1 MSSKPGD
8 ARTNLFDPRIAV
20 ALPLLCLLGAADAMA
35 AENASTPTSVDT
47 DQIEEVLVSARRR
60 GDERLQDVPVAVS
73 VLSDEA
79 LRKSGIADLS
89 EVASRTPSFTFGQQI
104 GNQQEV
110 VIRGIGTLRLTG
122 SAAEPSVGLFIDEV
136 YVGRRGTATPPL
148 FDLERVEVVRGP
160 QGTLYGKNV
169 VGGAVNL
176 ITARPSDETSARVA
190 VSYGQFDALGGRD
203 LWEGSAYVTGA
214 LRDSVAA
221 RAAVYY
227 RKHDGYSQNTLL
239 DERLDDQDSYAV
251 RGSLLFQPIDS
262 LDIHVVADFSHNES
276 NGQSR
281 RAVDD
286 PTVPGLGVVVSSGLL
301 SDNVRESDAPWTQWE
316 DQDTAGLTARFDYRI
331 ASGHELTYLS
341 AIRYGDFSGRYSLV
355 GTGSPPSLTDAANGQ
370 REKYVGITQ
379 DVRLSSAAEGSSLR
393 WVAGLY
399 FLREDTDVIDN
410 SIATSFLSVLGPGS
424 VGDILDGEFIYD
436 QENITKSSAL
446 YGELSWAMTDAL
458 SLTVGGRYTYD
469 DKDYRNRSEC
479 VDFGAQPDFIFCVA
493 PLGAEFWN
501 IRTSKSWS
509 ELTPKAS
516 LDWRASDDAL
526 LYVSAARGFKGGGW
540 QGKPGTA
547 AAALLPYDPEI
558 AWTFEVGAKARWA
571 DGRLLANVAVFHT
584 SFDDLQ
590 VEQLDDAG
598 LSLIIDNAAS
608 ARINGVEL
616 EVQWRPLSALQFWL
630 SGSYLDSE
638 YRDFIDSAGNDLSGN
653 RLARTPELSFAGGA
667 DLAIPISSELSID
680 TRVEYQWQDQMPWL
694 VENTVFEDSYGL
706 LDARVALQAREAQW
720 EVALFGKNLTDE
732 LYRLDA
738 IPFLGDVFSRFG
750 APRSYGV
757 QFTKSF

>member
-1 MSSKPGD
+1 MGC
-8 ARTNLFDPRIAV
+8 RTVMDPRAA
-20 ALPLLCLLGAADAMA
+20 ALPLLLILTSPASAA
-35 AENASTPTSVDT
+35 AENAPIRAEANNDSG
-47 DQIEEVLVSARRR
+47 QIEEVLVSARRR
-60 GDERLQDVPVAVS
+60 GEERLQDIPVAVS

-79 LRKSGIADLS
+79 LRKAGITDLS
-89 EVASRTPSFTFGQQI
+89 EVATRTPSFTFGQQI

-176 ITARPSDETSARVA
+176 LTAPPGNETSARVA
-190 VSYGQFDALGGRD
+190 VSYGQVDTFGGRD
-203 LWEGSAYVTGA
+203 LWEGSGYVTGELTDTLA
-214 LRDSVAA
+214 GRL
-221 RAAVYY
+221 AVYY

-239 DERLDDQDSYAV
+239 NEALDDQDNYAV
-251 RGSLLFQPIDS
+251 RGSVLFQPTTA
-262 LDIHVVADFSHNES
+262 LDVHVVADFSHNES

-286 PTVPGLGVVVSSGLL
+286 LSVPGLGAVVASGLL

-316 DQDTAGLTARFDYRI
+316 DHDTAGLTERIDYRLGG
-331 ASGHELTYLS
+331 GHTLTYLS
-341 AIRYGDFSGRYSLV
+341 AVRYGDFNGRYSLV
-355 GTGSPPSLTDAANGQ
+355 GTRSPPSLTDAANGQ
-370 REKYVGITQ
+370 REKYTGITQ
-379 DVRLSSAAEGSSLR
+379 DLRLSSPADSGGALR

-399 FLREDTDVIDN
+399 FLREDTDIIDN
-410 SIATSFLSVLGPGS
+410 SIATTFLSVLGPGS

-436 QENITKSSAL
+436 QENITKSSAI
-446 YGELSWAMTDAL
+446 YGELTWAMTDAV

-469 DKDYRNRSEC
+469 DKNYRNRSEC
-479 VDFGAQPDFIFCVA
+479 LDYGAQPDFIFCVA

-509 ELTPKAS
+509 EITPKAS
-516 LDWRASDDAL
+516 LDWRASDNAL

-540 QGKPGTA
+540 QGKPGTE
-547 AAALLPYDPEI
+547 AAALFPYDPEI
-558 AWTFEVGAKARWA
+558 AWTYEIGAKADWA
-571 DGRLLANVAVFHT
+571 DGRVRANLAIFHT
-584 SFDDLQ
+584 DFDDLQ

-608 ARINGVEL
+608 ARIDGVEL
-616 EVQWRPLSALQFWL
+616 ELQLRPVPELQLWL

-638 YRDFIDSAGNDLSGN
+638 YKDFIDSAGNDLSGN
-653 RLARTPELSFAGGA
+653 RLARTPELRFTGGA
-667 DLAIPISSELSID
+667 DYNVRINNTLSLD
-680 TRVEYQWQDQMPWL
+680 TRVEYQWQDEMPWL

-706 LDARVALQAREAQW
+706 LDARVALQALQARW

-732 LYRLDA
+732 LYRVDA

-750 APRSYGV
+750 APRSYGI
-757 QFTKSF
+757 QFTKTF

>member
-1 MSSKPGD
+1 MLVISTAG
-8 ARTNLFDPRIAV
+8 
-20 ALPLLCLLGAADAMA
+20 A
-35 AENASTPTSVDT
+35 AENPSAQVAADSN
-47 DQIEEVLVSARRR
+47 QIEEVLVSARRR

-73 VLSDEA
+73 VLSDEV
-79 LRKSGIADLS
+79 LRKAGITDLS

-104 GNQQEV
+104 GNQQEI

-176 ITARPSDETSARVA
+176 LTARPSDQTSARVA
-190 VSYGQFDALGGRD
+190 VSYGQFDVLGGRD
-203 LWEGSAYVTGA
+203 IWEGTAYVTGA
-214 LRDSVAA
+214 LSNSVAG
-221 RAAVYY
+221 RAAVFY
-227 RKHDGYSQNTLL
+227 RKNDGYSQNTLL

-251 RGSLLFQPIDS
+251 RGSLLFQPTDA
-262 LDIHVVADFSHNES
+262 LDIHVIADFSHNES
-276 NGQSR
+276 HGQSR

-286 PTVPGLGVVVSSGLL
+286 PSVPGLGAVVASGLL

-316 DQDTAGLTARFDYRI
+316 DQDTAGLTARFDYRL
-331 ASGHELTYLS
+331 GGDRTLTYLS
-341 AIRYGDFSGRYSLV
+341 AIRYGDFNGRYSLV
-355 GTGSPPSLTDAANGQ
+355 GTRSPPSLTDAANGQ

-379 DVRLSSAAEGSSLR
+379 DLRLSSSGEGALR

-399 FLREDTDVIDN
+399 FLREDTDIIDN
-410 SIATSFLSVLGPGS
+410 SIATTFLSVLGPGS

-436 QENITKSSAL
+436 QENITKSSAV
-446 YGELSWAMTDAL
+446 YGELSWAMSEAL

-469 DKDYRNRSEC
+469 DKEYRNRSEC
-479 VDFGAQPDFIFCVA
+479 LDFGAQPDFIFCVA
-493 PLGAEFWN
+493 PLGAEFWD
-501 IRTSKSWS
+501 IHTSKSWS
-509 ELTPKAS
+509 EFTPKAS

-540 QGKPGTA
+540 QGKPATE
-547 AAALLPYDPEI
+547 AAALFPYDPEI
-558 AWTFEVGAKARWA
+558 AWTYEVGAKTRWA
-571 DGRLLANVAVFHT
+571 DGRVLANLAVFHT

-590 VEQLDDAG
+590 VEQLDDSG

-608 ARINGVEL
+608 ARIDGIEL
-616 EVQWRPLSALQFWL
+616 ELQLRPIPSLQLWL

-653 RLARTPELSFAGGA
+653 RLARTPEFRFTGGA
-667 DLAIPISSELSID
+667 DYTMPINSDLSVD
-680 TRVEYQWQDQMPWL
+680 ARVEYQWQDGMPWL

-720 EVALFGKNLTDE
+720 EVALFGKNLTNE

>member
-1 MSSKPGD
+1 MGC
-8 ARTNLFDPRIAV
+8 RTVVFHPRTA
-20 ALPLLCLLGAADAMA
+20 ALPLFLTLTAPAWAA
-35 AENASTPTSVDT
+35 AENPSTQAAASYDSG
-47 DQIEEVLVSARRR
+47 QIEEVLVSARRR
-60 GDERLQDVPVAVS
+60 GEERLQDVPVAVS
-73 VLSDEA
+73 VLSDED
-79 LRKSGIADLS
+79 LRKAGIRDLS

-176 ITARPSDETSARVA
+176 ISARPGSETAARIA
-190 VSYGQFDALGGRD
+190 VSYGQFDTFGGRD
-203 LWEGSAYVTGA
+203 LWEGTGYITGELSDA
-214 LRDSVAA
+214 LAGRL
-221 RAAVYY
+221 AVYY

-239 DERLDDQDSYAV
+239 DEALDDQDNYAV
-251 RGSLLFQPIDS
+251 RGSLLFQPAAA
-262 LDIHVVADFSHNES
+262 LDIHVTADFSHNDS

-286 PTVPGLGVVVSSGLL
+286 SSVAGLGAVVGSGLL

-316 DQDTAGLTARFDYRI
+316 DHDTAGLTARVDYRLG
-331 ASGHELTYLS
+331 SGHTLTYLS
-341 AIRYGDFSGRYSLV
+341 AVRYGNFNGRYSLV
-355 GTGSPPSLTDAANGQ
+355 GTRSPPSLTDAANGQ
-370 REKYVGITQ
+370 REKYTGITQ
-379 DVRLSSAAEGSSLR
+379 DLRLSSPAGGGALR

-399 FLREDTDVIDN
+399 FLREDTDIIDN
-410 SIATSFLSVLGPGS
+410 SIATTFLAALGPGS

-436 QENITKSSAL
+436 QENITKSSAI
-446 YGELSWAMTDAL
+446 YGELSWALADAL
-458 SLTVGGRYTYD
+458 SLTLGGRYTYD
-469 DKDYRNRSEC
+469 DKNYRNRSEC
-479 VDFGAQPDFIFCVA
+479 LDYGAQPDFILCVA
-493 PLGAEFWN
+493 PLGAEVWN

-516 LDWRASDDAL
+516 LDWRASDSAL

-558 AWTFEVGAKARWA
+558 AWTYEIGAKTDWA
-571 DGRLLANVAVFHT
+571 DGRIRANLAIFHT
-584 SFDDLQ
+584 DFDDLQ

-608 ARINGVEL
+608 ARIDGVEL
-616 EVQWRPLSALQFWL
+616 EVQLRPVPELQLWL

-638 YRDFIDSAGNDLSGN
+638 YEDFMDSAGNDLSGN
-653 RLARTPELSFAGGA
+653 RLARTPELRFTGGA
-667 DLAIPISSELSID
+667 DYVVRINDTLSLD
-680 TRVEYQWQDQMPWL
+680 TRVEYQWQDEMPWL
-694 VENTVFEDSYGL
+694 VENTVFEDSFGL
-706 LDARVALQAREAQW
+706 LDARVALQALETRW
-720 EVALFGKNLTDE
+720 EVALFGRNLTDE
-732 LYRLDA
+732 LYRVDA

-750 APRSYGV
+750 TPRSYGV
-757 QFTKSF
+757 QFTKTF

>member
-1 MSSKPGD
+1 MACR
-8 ARTNLFDPRIAV
+8 ARLFYPRVA
-20 ALPLLCLLGAADAMA
+20 ALPLTLLLAPSSWAATQSAPAPAGANAD
-35 AENASTPTSVDT
+35 PG
-47 DQIEEVLVSARRR
+47 QIEEVLVSARRR
-60 GDERLQDVPVAVS
+60 GEERLQDVPIAVS
-73 VLSDEA
+73 VLSEEA
-79 LRKSGIADLS
+79 LRKAGITELS

-104 GNQQEV
+104 GNQQEI

-176 ITARPSDETSARVA
+176 QTAKPSDETSARVA
-190 VSYGQFDALGGRD
+190 VSYGQFDAFGGRD
-203 LWEGSAYVTGA
+203 LWEGSGYLTGS
-214 LRDSVAA
+214 LSDTVAG
-221 RAAVYY
+221 RLAVYY

-239 DERLDDQDSYAV
+239 DEALDDQDNYAF
-251 RGSLLFQPIDS
+251 RGSLLFQPS
-262 LDIHVVADFSHNES
+262 EALDIQVIADFSHNES

-286 PTVPGLGVVVSSGLL
+286 PSLPGVGAVVGSGLL
-301 SDNVRESDAPWTQWE
+301 SGNVRESDAPWTQWE
-316 DQDTAGLTARFDYRI
+316 DHDVAGLTARVDYRLD
-331 ASGHELTYLS
+331 SGHTLTYLS
-341 AIRYGDFSGRYSLV
+341 AVRYGDFSGRYSLV
-355 GTGSPPSLTDAANGQ
+355 GTQSPPSLTDAANGQ
-370 REKYVGITQ
+370 REKYTGITQ
-379 DVRLSSAAEGSSLR
+379 DLRLSSSGDGSALR

-399 FLREDTDVIDN
+399 YLREDTDIIDN
-410 SIATSFLSVLGPGS
+410 SIATTFLSVLGPGS

-436 QENITKSSAL
+436 QENITKSAAI
-446 YGELSWAMTDAL
+446 YGELTWAMTEAL

-479 VDFGAQPDFIFCVA
+479 LDFGAQPDFVFCVA
-493 PLGAEFWN
+493 PLGAEVWN

-509 ELTPKAS
+509 EFTPRAS
-516 LDWRASDDAL
+516 LDWRAADNAL

-558 AWTFEVGAKARWA
+558 AWTYEVGAKTDWA
-571 DGRLLANVAVFHT
+571 DGRIRANLAVFHT

-590 VEQLDDAG
+590 VEQLDDTG
-598 LSLIIDNAAS
+598 LTLIIDNAAS

-616 EVQWRPLSALQFWL
+616 ELSLRPFSQLQLWL

-638 YRDFIDSAGNDLSGN
+638 YRDFIDSAGLDLSGN
-653 RLARTPELSFAGGA
+653 RLARTPEFRFTGGA
-667 DLAIPISSELSID
+667 DYTVPLNDALSLGA
-680 TRVEYQWQDQMPWL
+680 RVEYQWQDEMPWL
-694 VENTVFEDSYGL
+694 VENTVFEDSFGL
-706 LDARVALQAREAQW
+706 LDARLALQSHEAQW

-732 LYRLDA
+732 LYRVDA

-757 QFTKSF
+757 QFTKTF

>member
-1 MSSKPGD
+1 MGCMTVLLRPMV
-8 ARTNLFDPRIAV
+8 AV
-20 ALPLLCLLGAADAMA
+20 LPVTLTLTAMPSLRVAASDDSA
-35 AENASTPTSVDT
+35 
-47 DQIEEVLVSARRR
+47 QIEEVLVSARRR
-60 GDERLQDVPVAVS
+60 GDERLQDVPIAVS

-79 LRKSGIADLS
+79 LRKAGIADLS
-89 EVASRTPSFTFGQQI
+89 AVASRTPSFSFGQQI
-104 GNQQEV
+104 GNQQEI

-122 SAAEPSVGLFIDEV
+122 SAAEPSVGLFVDEV

-176 ITARPSDETSARVA
+176 LTAQPSQEFSARVSA
-190 VSYGQFDALGGRD
+190 SYGQLDALNGRD
-203 LWEGSAYVTGA
+203 VWEGSGYFTGA
-214 LRDSVAA
+214 LSDSLAG
-221 RAAVYY
+221 RLAVYY
-227 RKHDGYSQNTLL
+227 RKHDGYSQNTFRN
-239 DERLDDQDSYAV
+239 EKLDDQDTYAL
-251 RGSLLFQPIDS
+251 RGSLLFQPTDA
-262 LDIHVVADFSHNES
+262 LDIRVSADFSHNES

-286 PTVPGLGVVVSSGLL
+286 LSLPGFGAVVGSGLL
-301 SDNVRESDAPWTQWE
+301 SPNVRESDAPWDQWE
-316 DQDTAGLTARFDYRI
+316 DQDTAGLTARIDYKL
-331 ASGHELTYLS
+331 AGGNTLTYLS
-341 AIRYGDFSGRYSLV
+341 AVRYGDFSGRYSLV
-355 GTGSPPSLTDAANGQ
+355 GTRSPPSLTDAANGQ
-370 REKYVGITQ
+370 HEKYTGITQ
-379 DVRLSSAAEGSSLR
+379 DLRLSSSTESNGPLR

-399 FLREDTDVIDN
+399 FLRENTEVIDN
-410 SIATSFLSVLGPGS
+410 SIATTFLSVLGPGS

-446 YGELSWAMTDAL
+446 YGELTWAVAERW
-458 SLTVGGRYTYD
+458 SLTAGGRYTYD
-469 DKDYRNRSEC
+469 DKEYRNRSEC
-479 VDFGAQPDFIFCVA
+479 LDFGAQPDFIFCVA

-501 IRTSKSWS
+501 IRTSKDWS
-509 ELTPKAS
+509 EFTPRVS
-516 LDWRASDDAL
+516 LDWRANDNAL
-526 LYVSAARGFKGGGW
+526 LYASAARGFKGGGW
-540 QGKPGTA
+540 QGKPATE
-547 AAALLPYDPEI
+547 AAALFPYDPEI
-558 AWTFEVGAKARWA
+558 AWTYEVGAKTDWA
-571 DGRLLANVAVFHT
+571 EGRVRANLAIFHT

-608 ARINGVEL
+608 ARIDGVEL
-616 EVQWRPLSALQFWL
+616 ELQVRPIAALQLWL

-653 RLARTPELSFAGGA
+653 RLARTPEFSFSGGVA
-667 DLAIPISSELSID
+667 YNTPLTAALTLDLRA
-680 TRVEYQWQDQMPWL
+680 EYQWQDDMPWL

-706 LDARVALQAREAQW
+706 LDARVALESHDGGW
-720 EVALFGKNLTDE
+720 EVALFGRNLTDE
-732 LYRLDA
+732 LYRVDA

>member
-1 MSSKPGD
+1 MGSRHRD
-8 ARTNLFDPRIAV
+8 ERIALLHPCVAV
-20 ALPLLCLLGAADAMA
+20 ALPTLCMLGIPAAGA
-35 AENASTPTSVDT
+35 AENTSAPIVADSN
-47 DQIEEVLVSARRR
+47 QIEEVLVSARRR
-60 GDERLQDVPVAVS
+60 GEERLQDVPVAVS
-73 VLSDEA
+73 VLSDEV
-79 LRKSGIADLS
+79 LRKAGITDLS

-104 GNQQEV
+104 GNQQEM

-176 ITARPSDETSARVA
+176 LTAPPSDQTSARVA
-190 VSYGQFDALGGRD
+190 VSYGQFDVLGGRD
-203 LWEGSAYVTGA
+203 SWEGSAYVTGA
-214 LRDSVAA
+214 LSNALA
-221 RAAVYY
+221 GRAAVYY
-227 RKHDGYSQNTLL
+227 RKHDGYSQNILL

-251 RGSLLFQPIDS
+251 RGSLLFQPSDA

-286 PTVPGLGVVVSSGLL
+286 PSVPGLGAVVASGLL

-316 DQDTAGLTARFDYRI
+316 DQDTAGLTARFDYRLDTDRT
-331 ASGHELTYLS
+331 LTYL
-341 AIRYGDFSGRYSLV
+341 AAVRYGDFNGRYSLV

-379 DVRLSSAAEGSSLR
+379 DLRLSSSGQGALR

-399 FLREDTDVIDN
+399 FLREDTDIIDN
-410 SIATSFLSVLGPGS
+410 SIATTFLSVLGPGS

-436 QENITKSSAL
+436 QENITKSSAV
-446 YGELSWAMTDAL
+446 YGELSWAMSQTL

-479 VDFGAQPDFIFCVA
+479 LDFGAQPDFIFCVA
-493 PLGAEFWN
+493 PLGAEFWD
-501 IRTSKSWS
+501 IHTSKRWS
-509 ELTPKAS
+509 EFTPKAS

-540 QGKPGTA
+540 QGKPATE
-547 AAALLPYDPEI
+547 AAALFPYDPEI
-558 AWTFEVGAKARWA
+558 AWTYEAGAKTRWA
-571 DGRLLANVAVFHT
+571 DGRVLANVAVFHT

-590 VEQLDDAG
+590 VEQLDDSG

-608 ARINGVEL
+608 ARIDGIEL
-616 EVQWRPLSALQFWL
+616 ELQLRPVPALQLWL

-653 RLARTPELSFAGGA
+653 RLARTPEFRFTGGA
-667 DLAIPISSELSID
+667 DYTMPIASDLSLD
-680 TRVEYQWQDQMPWL
+680 ARVGYQWQDEMPWL

-706 LDARVALQAREAQW
+706 LDARVALQARDAQW
-720 EVALFGKNLTDE
+720 EVALFGKNLTNE

>member
-1 MSSKPGD
+1 MD
-8 ARTNLFDPRIAV
+8 CRTVSFHPRAA
-20 ALPLLCLLGAADAMA
+20 ALPFLFILISPALAAAGNTSTQTAASNDAG
-35 AENASTPTSVDT
+35 
-47 DQIEEVLVSARRR
+47 QIEEVLVSARRR
-60 GDERLQDVPVAVS
+60 GEERLQDVPIAVS

-79 LRKSGIADLS
+79 LRKAGITELS
-89 EVASRTPSFTFGQQI
+89 EVARRTPSFTFAQQI

-176 ITARPSDETSARVA
+176 ITARPSDAASARAA
-190 VSYGQFDALGGRD
+190 VSYGQFDAMGGRD
-203 LWEGSAYVTGA
+203 LWEASGYVTGELTEA
-214 LRDSVAA
+214 LAGRL
-221 RAAVYY
+221 AVYY
-227 RKHDGYSQNTLL
+227 RKHDGYSQNILL
-239 DERLDDQDSYAV
+239 DQRLDDQDNYAL
-251 RGSLLFQPIDS
+251 RGSLLFQPGEA
-262 LDIHVVADFSHNES
+262 LDIHVIADFSHNQS

-286 PTVPGLGVVVSSGLL
+286 PSIPGLGAVVASGLL
-301 SDNVRESDAPWTQWE
+301 SGNVRESDAPWTQWE
-316 DQDTAGLTARFDYRI
+316 DQDTAGLTARVDYRM
-331 ASGHELTYLS
+331 AGGYALTYLS
-341 AIRYGDFSGRYSLV
+341 AVRYGDFSGRYSLV
-355 GTGSPPSLTDAANGQ
+355 GTRSPPSLTDAANGQ
-370 REKYVGITQ
+370 REQYTGITQ
-379 DVRLSSAAEGSSLR
+379 DLRLTSPADSGSALR

-399 FLREDTDVIDN
+399 FLREDTDIIDN
-410 SIATSFLSVLGPGS
+410 SMATTFLSVLGPDS

-436 QENITKSSAL
+436 QQNITKSSAV
-446 YGELSWAMTDAL
+446 YGELTWALADAL

-469 DKDYRNRSEC
+469 DKGYRNRSEC
-479 VDFGAQPDFIFCVA
+479 LDFGAQPDFIFCVA

-501 IRTSKSWS
+501 IRTSRSWS
-509 ELTPKAS
+509 EFTPKAS

-540 QGKPGTA
+540 QGKAATE
-547 AAALLPYDPEI
+547 AAALFPYDPEI
-558 AWTFEVGAKARWA
+558 AWTYEVGAKADWA
-571 DGRLLANVAVFHT
+571 GGRVRANIAVFHT

-608 ARINGVEL
+608 ARIDGVEL
-616 EVQWRPLSALQFWL
+616 ELQLRPLPALQLWL

-653 RLARTPELSFAGGA
+653 RLARTPELRFSGGA
-667 DLAIPISSELSID
+667 DYTVPINGALSLD
-680 TRVEYQWQDQMPWL
+680 ARMEYQWQDRMPWL
-694 VENTVFEDSYGL
+694 VENTVYEDSYGL
-706 LDARVALQAREAQW
+706 LDARVALQSPAARW

-757 QFTKSF
+757 QFAKSF

>member
-1 MSSKPGD
+1 MSSRNRD
-8 ARTNLFDPRIAV
+8 RRTGLLDPRAA
-20 ALPLLCLLGAADAMA
+20 ALPMLCLLGASGMA
-35 AENASTPTSVDT
+35 SGENASTPAAVDT
-47 DQIEEVLVSARRR
+47 DPIEEVLVSARRR
-60 GDERLQDVPVAVS
+60 GEERLQDVPVAVS

-79 LRKSGIADLS
+79 LRKAGIADLS
-89 EVASRTPSFTFGQQI
+89 EVAARTPSFTFGQQI

-176 ITARPSDETSARVA
+176 ITARPSDRTSARVA
-190 VSYGQFDALGGRD
+190 VSYGQFDVFGGRD
-203 LWEGSAYVTGA
+203 IWEGSAHVTGA
-214 LRDSVAA
+214 LSNSVAG

-227 RKHDGYSQNTLL
+227 RKHDGYSQNILL

-251 RGSLLFQPIDS
+251 RGSLLFQPTDA

-286 PTVPGLGVVVSSGLL
+286 PTVPGLGAVVASGLL
-301 SDNVRESDAPWTQWE
+301 SDDVRESAAPWTQWE
-316 DQDTAGLTARFDYRI
+316 DQDTAGLTARFDYRLGG
-331 ASGHELTYLS
+331 GHALTYLS
-341 AIRYGDFSGRYSLV
+341 SIRYGDFNGRYSLV

-379 DVRLSSAAEGSSLR
+379 DLRLSSPADGASLR

-399 FLREDTDVIDN
+399 FLREDTDIIDN

-424 VGDILDGEFIYD
+424 VGDLLDGEFIYD
-436 QENITKSSAL
+436 QENITRSSAV
-446 YGELSWAMTDAL
+446 YGELSWAVADAV
-458 SLTVGGRYTYD
+458 SLTLGGRYTYD
-469 DKDYRNRSEC
+469 DKNYRNRSEC
-479 VDFGAQPDFIFCVA
+479 LDFGAQPDFIFCVA
-493 PLGAEFWN
+493 PLGAQFWS

-509 ELTPKAS
+509 EFTPKAS
-516 LDWRASDDAL
+516 LDWRAGDDAL
-526 LYVSAARGFKGGGW
+526 FYVSAARGFKGGGW
-540 QGKPGTA
+540 QGKPGTE

-558 AWTFEVGAKARWA
+558 AWTYEAGAKTSWA
-571 DGRLLANVAVFHT
+571 DGRVLANVAVFHT

-616 EVQWRPLSALQFWL
+616 ELQLRPVSALQVWL

-653 RLARTPELSFAGGA
+653 RLARTPELRFTGGA
-667 DLAIPISSELSID
+667 EYTMPISSELALD
-680 TRVEYQWQDQMPWL
+680 ARVEYQWQDEMPWL
-694 VENTVFEDSYGL
+694 VENTVFENSYGL

>member
-1 MSSKPGD
+1 MNRTTGD
-8 ARTNLFDPRIAV
+8 GWTGLLDPSAA
-20 ALPLLCLLGAADAMA
+20 ALPILWILGTSNLAA
-35 AENASTPTSVDT
+35 AENTSTPSAVDSSK
-47 DQIEEVLVSARRR
+47 IEEVLVSARRR
-60 GDERLQDVPVAVS
+60 GAERLQDVPVAVS

-79 LRKSGIADLS
+79 LRKANITDLS

-104 GNQQEV
+104 GNQQEI

-176 ITARPSDETSARVA
+176 ITAPPGDEASGRVA

-203 LWEGSAYVTGA
+203 IWEASAHVTGA
-214 LRDSVAA
+214 LSDSVAG

-239 DERLDDQDSYAV
+239 DEGLDDQDSYAV
-251 RGSLLFQPIDS
+251 RGSLLFQPNDL
-262 LDIHVVADFSHNES
+262 LDIRVVADFSHNES
-276 NGQSR
+276 HGQSR

-286 PTVPGLGVVVSSGLL
+286 PSIPGLGAVVASGLL
-301 SDNVRESDAPWTQWE
+301 GDDVRESDSPWAQWE
-316 DQDTAGLTARFDYRI
+316 DQDTAGLAARFDYRLGG
-331 ASGHELTYLS
+331 GHVLSYLS
-341 AIRYGDFSGRYSLV
+341 AVRYGDFNGRYSLV
-355 GTGSPPSLTDAANGQ
+355 GTRSPPSLTDAANGQ

-379 DVRLSSAAEGSSLR
+379 DLRLSSPGDAGPLR

-399 FLREDTDVIDN
+399 FLREDTDIIDN
-410 SIATSFLSVLGPGS
+410 SIATSFLAVLGPGS

-436 QENITKSSAL
+436 QQNVTRSSAV
-446 YGELSWAMTDAL
+446 YGELSWALADAL

-469 DKDYRNRSEC
+469 DKEYRNRSEC
-479 VDFGAQPDFIFCVA
+479 LDFGAQPDFIFCVA

-509 ELTPKAS
+509 EFTPKAS
-516 LDWRASDDAL
+516 VDWRASEDAL

-540 QGKPGTA
+540 QGKPGTE
-547 AAALLPYDPEI
+547 AAALFPYDPEI
-558 AWTFEVGAKARWA
+558 AWTYELGAKTRWA
-571 DGRLLANVAVFHT
+571 DGRVLANVAIFHT

-608 ARINGVEL
+608 ARINGIEL
-616 EVQWRPLSALQFWL
+616 ELQVRPVPALQLWL
-630 SGSYLDSE
+630 SGSYLDAE
-638 YRDFIDSAGNDLSGN
+638 YRDFIDSAGTDLSGN
-653 RLARTPELSFAGGA
+653 RLARTPEFRVAGGA
-667 DLAIPISSELSID
+667 DYSMPINSELSLD
-680 TRVEYQWQDQMPWL
+680 VRMEYQWQDEMPWL

-706 LDARVALQAREAQW
+706 LDARVALQASEAQW
-720 EVALFGKNLTDE
+720 EIALIGKNLTDE

>member
-1 MSSKPGD
+1 MDCRAVSLWPAAAAVPILASLVMPLPVVAQNVSTQHASSD
-8 ARTNLFDPRIAV
+8 SR
-20 ALPLLCLLGAADAMA
+20 
-35 AENASTPTSVDT
+35 
-47 DQIEEVLVSARRR
+47 QIEEVLVSARRR
-60 GDERLQDVPVAVS
+60 GEERLQDVPVAVS
-73 VLSDEA
+73 VLSEEA
-79 LRKSGIADLS
+79 LRKGGITDLS
-89 EVASRTPSFTFGQQI
+89 EVATRTPSFTFGQQI

-176 ITARPSDETSARVA
+176 LTARPSDQPSARVS
-190 VSYGQFDALGGRD
+190 VSYGQLDAFGGRD
-203 LWEGSAYVTGA
+203 MWEGSGYVTGGLTETLA
-214 LRDSVAA
+214 GRL
-221 RAAVYY
+221 AVYY
-227 RKHDGYSQNTLL
+227 RKHDGYSRNTLL
-239 DERLDDQDSYAV
+239 HEDLDDLDNYAA
-251 RGSLLFQPIDS
+251 RGSLVFQPSDV
-262 LDIHVVADFSHNES
+262 LDIHVTADFSHNAS

-286 PTVPGLGVVVSSGLL
+286 ASVPGLGMVVASGLL
-301 SDNVRESDAPWTQWE
+301 SANVRESDAPWDQWE
-316 DQDTAGLTARFDYRI
+316 DHDTAGLTARFDYQL
-331 ASGHELTYLS
+331 AGGNTLTYLS
-341 AIRYGDFSGRYSLV
+341 AVRYGDFSGRYSLV
-355 GTGSPPSLTDAANGQ
+355 GTRSPPSLTDAANGQ
-370 REKYVGITQ
+370 HEKYTGITQ
-379 DVRLSSAAEGSSLR
+379 DLRLRSAAESNSALR

-399 FLREDTDVIDN
+399 FLREDTEVIDN
-410 SIATSFLSVLGPGS
+410 SMATTFLSVLGPGS

-436 QENITKSSAL
+436 QENVTKSSAV
-446 YGELSWAMTDAL
+446 YGELTWAIADTL

-469 DKDYRNRSEC
+469 DKEYRNRSEC
-479 VDFGAQPDFIFCVA
+479 LDFGARPDFIFCVA

-501 IRTSKSWS
+501 IRTSKDWS
-509 ELTPKAS
+509 EFTPKAS
-516 LDWRASDDAL
+516 LDWRANENAL

-540 QGKPGTA
+540 QGKPATE
-547 AAALLPYDPEI
+547 AAALFPYDPEI
-558 AWTFEVGAKARWA
+558 AWTYEAGAKTEWA
-571 DGRLLANVAVFHT
+571 DGRLRANIAIFHT

-608 ARINGVEL
+608 ARIDGIEVEL
-616 EVQWRPLSALQFWL
+616 QARPMPALQLWL

-653 RLARTPELSFAGGA
+653 RLARTPEFRFTGGA
-667 DLAIPISSELSID
+667 DYTVPLSAALSLD
-680 TRVEYQWQDQMPWL
+680 ARVEYQWQDEMPWL
-694 VENTVFEDSYGL
+694 VENTVFEDSFGL
-706 LDARVALQAREAQW
+706 LDARVAIQAQEGDW

-732 LYRLDA
+732 LYRVDA

-757 QFTKSF
+757 QFTKTF

>member
-1 MSSKPGD
+1 MLSIP
-8 ARTNLFDPRIAV
+8 
-20 ALPLLCLLGAADAMA
+20 AAGA
-35 AENASTPTSVDT
+35 AENTSAQVAADSN
-47 DQIEEVLVSARRR
+47 QIEEVLVSARRR

-73 VLSDEA
+73 VLTDEV
-79 LRKSGIADLS
+79 LRKAGITDLS
-89 EVASRTPSFTFGQQI
+89 EIASRTPSFTFGQQI
-104 GNQQEV
+104 GNQQEI

-176 ITARPSDETSARVA
+176 LTARPSDQMSARVA
-190 VSYGQFDALGGRD
+190 VSYGQFDVLGGRD
-203 LWEGSAYVTGA
+203 SWEGTAYVTGA
-214 LRDSVAA
+214 LSNAVAG
-221 RAAVYY
+221 RASVYY

-251 RGSLLFQPIDS
+251 RGSLLFQPSDA

-276 NGQSR
+276 HGQSR

-286 PTVPGLGVVVSSGLL
+286 PSVPGLGAVVASGLL

-316 DQDTAGLTARFDYRI
+316 DQDTAGLTARFDYRLG
-331 ASGHELTYLS
+331 ADRTLTYLS
-341 AIRYGDFSGRYSLV
+341 AVRYGDFNGRYSLV

-370 REKYVGITQ
+370 REKYVGLTQ
-379 DVRLSSAAEGSSLR
+379 DLRLSSSGQGALR

-399 FLREDTDVIDN
+399 FLREDTDIIDN
-410 SIATSFLSVLGPGS
+410 SIATTFLSVLGPGS

-436 QENITKSSAL
+436 QENVTKSSAV
-446 YGELSWAMTDAL
+446 YGELSWAMSEAL

-469 DKDYRNRSEC
+469 DKNYRNRSEC
-479 VDFGAQPDFIFCVA
+479 LDFGAQPDFIFCVA
-493 PLGAEFWN
+493 PLGAEFWD
-501 IRTSKSWS
+501 IHTSKSWS
-509 ELTPKAS
+509 EFTPKAS
-516 LDWRASDDAL
+516 LDLRASDDAL

-540 QGKPGTA
+540 QGKPATE
-547 AAALLPYDPEI
+547 AAALFPYDPEI
-558 AWTFEVGAKARWA
+558 AWTYEVGAKTRWA
-571 DGRLLANVAVFHT
+571 DGRVLANVAVFHT

-590 VEQLDDAG
+590 VEQLDDSG

-608 ARINGVEL
+608 ARIDGIEL
-616 EVQWRPLSALQFWL
+616 ELQLRPIPALQLWL

-653 RLARTPELSFAGGA
+653 RLARTPELRFTGGA
-667 DLAIPISSELSID
+667 DYTVPIDGDLSLD
-680 TRVEYQWQDQMPWL
+680 ARVEYQWQDEMPWL

-706 LDARVALQAREAQW
+706 LDARIALQARDAQW

-757 QFTKSF
+757 QFTRSF

>member
-1 MSSKPGD
+1 MADGTIALHPRV
-8 ARTNLFDPRIAV
+8 AVLPLFLTF
-20 ALPLLCLLGAADAMA
+20 ALPGWA
-35 AENASTPTSVDT
+35 AENISTRTEASNDSN
-47 DQIEEVLVSARRR
+47 QIEEVLVSARRR
-60 GDERLQDVPVAVS
+60 GEERLQDVPVAVS

-79 LRKSGIADLS
+79 LRKANITDLS
-89 EVASRTPSFTFGQQI
+89 EVATRTPSFTFGQQI

-176 ITARPSDETSARVA
+176 LSARPSNERAARVA
-190 VSYGQFDALGGRD
+190 VSYGQFDAFGGRD
-203 LWEGSAYVTGA
+203 LWEGSGYVTGELTDA
-214 LRDSVAA
+214 LAG

-239 DERLDDQDSYAV
+239 DEALDDQDNYAV
-251 RGSLLFQPIDS
+251 RGSLLFQPTAA
-262 LDIHVVADFSHNES
+262 LDIHVTADFSHNES

-286 PTVPGLGVVVSSGLL
+286 PTVPGLGAVVGSGLL
-301 SDNVRESDAPWTQWE
+301 SNNVRESDSPWTQWE
-316 DQDTAGLTARFDYRI
+316 DQDTAGLTARVDYRLG
-331 ASGHELTYLS
+331 SGHTLTYLS
-341 AIRYGDFSGRYSLV
+341 AVRYGDFNGRYSLV
-355 GTGSPPSLTDAANGQ
+355 GTQSPPSLTDAANGQ
-370 REKYVGITQ
+370 REKYTGITQ
-379 DVRLSSAAEGSSLR
+379 DLRLSSPADSSGPLR
-393 WVAGLY
+393 WVTGLY
-399 FLREDTDVIDN
+399 FLREDTDIIDN
-410 SIATSFLSVLGPGS
+410 SIATTFLSVLGPGS

-436 QENITKSSAL
+436 QQNITKSAAI
-446 YGELSWAMTDAL
+446 YGELSWALADTV

-469 DKDYRNRSEC
+469 DKNYRNRSEC
-479 VDFGAQPDFIFCVA
+479 LDYGAQPDFFLCVA
-493 PLGAEFWN
+493 PLGAETWN
-501 IRTSKSWS
+501 IRTSESWN
-509 ELTPKAS
+509 EFTPKAS
-516 LDWRASDDAL
+516 MDWRASDNAL

-540 QGKPGTA
+540 QGKPGTE

-558 AWTFEVGAKARWA
+558 AWTYEIGAKTDWA
-571 DGRLLANVAVFHT
+571 DGRIRANLAIFHT
-584 SFDDLQ
+584 EFDDLQ
-590 VEQLDDAG
+590 VEQLDDSG

-608 ARINGVEL
+608 ARIDGVEL
-616 EVQWRPLSALQFWL
+616 ELQLRPVPAMQLWL

-638 YRDFIDSAGNDLSGN
+638 YRDFIDSAGNNLSGN
-653 RLARTPELSFAGGA
+653 RLARTPEFRLAGGA
-667 DLAIPISSELSID
+667 DYVVRINSALSLD
-680 TRVEYQWQDQMPWL
+680 TRVEYQWQDAMPWL

-706 LDARVALQAREAQW
+706 LDARVALQALQAQW

-732 LYRLDA
+732 LYRVDA

-757 QFTKSF
+757 QFTKTF

>member
-1 MSSKPGD
+1 MNHTVGVGD
-8 ARTNLFDPRIAV
+8 ESARLLDPYAV
-20 ALPLLCLLGAADAMA
+20 ALPVLLMLGVSTAA
-35 AENASTPTSVDT
+35 AENTSTQESIDT
-47 DQIEEVLVSARRR
+47 GQIEEVLVSARRR
-60 GDERLQDVPVAVS
+60 GEERLQEVPVAVS
-73 VLSDEA
+73 VLSDET
-79 LRKSGIADLS
+79 LRKAGITDLA

-122 SAAEPSVGLFIDEV
+122 SAAVPSGGLFLVLV

-176 ITARPSDETSARVA
+176 LTARPSDVASARVA
-190 VSYGQFDALGGRD
+190 VSYGQFDVLGGRD
-203 LWEGSAYVTGA
+203 VWEGSAYVTGP
-214 LRDSVAA
+214 LSKSVDA
-221 RAAVYY
+221 RAAIYY

-239 DERLDDQDSYAV
+239 GERLDDQDNYSI
-251 RGSLLFQPIDS
+251 RGSLLFQPSDA
-262 LDIHVVADFSHNES
+262 LDIHVVADFSHNETH
-276 NGQSR
+276 GQSR

-286 PTVPGLGVVVSSGLL
+286 PSVPGIGLVVASGHLGN
-301 SDNVRESDAPWTQWE
+301 NVRESDAPWTQWE
-316 DQDTAGLTARFDYRI
+316 DQDTAGLTARVDYRI
-331 ASGHELTYLS
+331 GADQTLTYLS
-341 AIRYGDFSGRYSLV
+341 AVRYGDFNGRYSLV
-355 GTGSPPSLTDAANGQ
+355 GTRSPPSLTDAANGQ

-379 DVRLSSAAEGSSLR
+379 DLRLSSSGDGALN

-399 FLREDTDVIDN
+399 FLREDTDIIDN
-410 SIATSFLSVLGPGS
+410 SVATSFLSVLGPGG
-424 VGDILDGEFIYD
+424 VGDILDGQFLYD
-436 QENITKSSAL
+436 QENVTRSSAV

-458 SLTVGGRYTYD
+458 SLTAGGRYTYD

-479 VDFGAQPDFIFCVA
+479 LDFGAQPDFIYCVA

-501 IRTSKSWS
+501 IRTSKRWS
-509 ELTPKAS
+509 EFTPKAS
-516 LDWRASDDAL
+516 LDWRASGDAL

-540 QGKPGTA
+540 QGKPATE
-547 AAALLPYDPEI
+547 AAALRPYDPEI
-558 AWTFEVGAKARWA
+558 AWTYELGAKTRWA
-571 DGRLLANVAVFHT
+571 DGRVLANVAIFHT
-584 SFDDLQ
+584 LFDDLQ

-608 ARINGVEL
+608 ARIDGVEL
-616 EVQWRPLSALQFWL
+616 ELQLRPVPALQLWL

-653 RLARTPELSFAGGA
+653 RLARTPEFRITGGA
-667 DLAIPISSELSID
+667 DYTMQVGGDLSVD
-680 TRVEYQWQDQMPWL
+680 TRIEYQWQDRMPWL

-706 LDARVALQAREAQW
+706 LDARVALQARAEQW

>member
-1 MSSKPGD
+1 MRSTTGD
-8 ARTNLFDPRIAV
+8 DRIGLLDPRAV
-20 ALPLLCLLGAADAMA
+20 ALPMLWMLSSPALAA
-35 AENASTPTSVDT
+35 AENTSQQVAADT
-47 DQIEEVLVSARRR
+47 GQIEEVLVSARRR

-73 VLSDEA
+73 VLSDEV
-79 LRKSGIADLS
+79 LRKAGITDLS

-176 ITARPSDETSARVA
+176 LTARPSNETSARVA
-190 VSYGQFDALGGRD
+190 VSYGQFDVLGGRSI
-203 LWEGSAYVTGA
+203 WEGSAYATGA
-214 LRDSVAA
+214 LSDSVAA

-239 DERLDDQDSYAV
+239 DERLDDQDNYAV
-251 RGSLLFQPIDS
+251 RGSLLFQPSDA

-276 NGQSR
+276 HGQSR

-286 PTVPGLGVVVSSGLL
+286 PTVPGLGTVVASGLL

-316 DQDTAGLTARFDYRI
+316 DQDTAGLTARFDYRLGG
-331 ASGHELTYLS
+331 GHTLTYLS
-341 AIRYGDFSGRYSLV
+341 AVRYGDFNGRYSLV
-355 GTGSPPSLTDAANGQ
+355 GTRSPPSLTDAANGQ

-379 DVRLSSAAEGSSLR
+379 DLRLSSAGEGALR

-399 FLREDTDVIDN
+399 FLREDTDIIDN

-436 QENITKSSAL
+436 QENITKSSAV
-446 YGELSWAMTDAL
+446 YGELIWAMSEAL

-479 VDFGAQPDFIFCVA
+479 LDYGAQPDFIFCVA
-493 PLGAEFWN
+493 PLGAEFWD

-509 ELTPKAS
+509 EFTPKVS
-516 LDWRASDDAL
+516 LDWHASDDAL

-540 QGKPGTA
+540 QGKPGTE

-558 AWTFEVGAKARWA
+558 AWTYEAGAKTRWA
-571 DGRLLANVAVFHT
+571 DGRVLANIAVFHT

-608 ARINGVEL
+608 ARIDGVEL
-616 EVQWRPLSALQFWL
+616 ELQLRPVPALQLWL

-653 RLARTPELSFAGGA
+653 RPARTPELRFTGGA
-667 DLAIPISSELSID
+667 DYTLTINSDLSLD
-680 TRVEYQWQDQMPWL
+680 TRVEYQWQDDMPWL

>member
-1 MSSKPGD
+1 MSSSTGD
-8 ARTNLFDPRIAV
+8 ARMGLLDPRAA
-20 ALPLLCLLGAADAMA
+20 ALPMLWMLGAPGLA
-35 AENASTPTSVDT
+35 AAQNTSTAAAVDT

-73 VLSDEA
+73 VLSEEA
-79 LRKSGIADLS
+79 LRKAGITDLS
-89 EVASRTPSFTFGQQI
+89 EVAARTPSFTFGQQI
-104 GNQQEV
+104 GNQQEI

-176 ITARPSDETSARVA
+176 ISARPSDQASGRVA
-190 VSYGQFDALGGRD
+190 VSYGQFDVFGGRD
-203 LWEGSAYVTGA
+203 IWEGSAYVTGA
-214 LRDSVAA
+214 LSNSVAG

-251 RGSLLFQPIDS
+251 RGSLLFQPSDA

-276 NGQSR
+276 HGQSR

-286 PTVPGLGVVVSSGLL
+286 PSVPGLGAVVASGLL

-316 DQDTAGLTARFDYRI
+316 DQDTAGLTARFDYRLGG
-331 ASGHELTYLS
+331 GHALTYLS
-341 AIRYGDFSGRYSLV
+341 AVRYGDFKGRYSLV
-355 GTGSPPSLTDAANGQ
+355 GTRSPPSLTDAANGQ

-379 DVRLSSAAEGSSLR
+379 DLRLSSPGDEGPLR

-399 FLREDTDVIDN
+399 FLREDTDIIDN
-410 SIATSFLSVLGPGS
+410 SIATTFLSVLGPGS

-436 QENITKSSAL
+436 QENVTQSSAV
-446 YGELSWAMTDAL
+446 YGELSWAMADTV

-469 DKDYRNRSEC
+469 DKDYRSRSEC
-479 VDFGAQPDFIFCVA
+479 LDFGAQPDFIFCVA
-493 PLGAEFWN
+493 PLGAEVWN

-509 ELTPKAS
+509 EFTPKAS
-516 LDWRASDDAL
+516 LDWRASDAAL
-526 LYVSAARGFKGGGW
+526 LYVGASKGFKGGGW
-540 QGKPGTA
+540 QGKPGTE
-547 AAALLPYDPEI
+547 AAALLPYDPET
-558 AWTFEVGAKARWA
+558 AWTYEIGAKTGWV
-571 DGRLLANVAVFHT
+571 DGRVLANIAVFHT

-616 EVQWRPLSALQFWL
+616 ELQLRPVSALQLWL

-653 RLARTPELSFAGGA
+653 RLARTPEFRFTGGA
-667 DLAIPISSELSID
+667 DYTMPINSELSLD
-680 TRVEYQWQDQMPWL
+680 TRVEYQWQDTMPWL
-694 VENTVFEDSYGL
+694 VENTVYEDSYGL
-706 LDARVALQAREAQW
+706 LDARVALLAREAQW

-757 QFTKSF
+757 QFAKSF

>member
-1 MSSKPGD
+1 MACR
-8 ARTNLFDPRIAV
+8 ARLFYPRVA
-20 ALPLLCLLGAADAMA
+20 ALPLTLILAPSSWGATQSSQASAGANAD
-35 AENASTPTSVDT
+35 SG
-47 DQIEEVLVSARRR
+47 QIEEVLVSARRR
-60 GDERLQDVPVAVS
+60 GEERLQDVPIAVS
-73 VLSDEA
+73 VLSEET
-79 LRKSGIADLS
+79 LRKAGVTELS

-104 GNQQEV
+104 GNQQEI

-176 ITARPSDETSARVA
+176 LTARPSNETSARVA
-190 VSYGQFDALGGRD
+190 VSYGQFDAFGGRD
-203 LWEGSAYVTGA
+203 LWEGSGYLTGG
-214 LRDSVAA
+214 LSDTVAG
-221 RAAVYY
+221 RLAVYY

-239 DERLDDQDSYAV
+239 NEALDDQDNYAL
-251 RGSLLFQPIDS
+251 RGSLLFQPS
-262 LDIHVVADFSHNES
+262 EALDIQVVADFSHNES

-286 PTVPGLGVVVSSGLL
+286 PSLPGVGAVVGSGLL

-316 DQDTAGLTARFDYRI
+316 DHDVAGLTARIDYRLGG
-331 ASGHELTYLS
+331 GHTLTYLS
-341 AIRYGDFSGRYSLV
+341 AVRHGDFSGRYSLV
-355 GTGSPPSLTDAANGQ
+355 GTQSPPSLTDAANAQ
-370 REKYVGITQ
+370 REKYTGITQ
-379 DVRLSSAAEGSSLR
+379 DLRLSSSGDGSALS

-399 FLREDTDVIDN
+399 FLREDTDVVDN
-410 SIATSFLSVLGPGS
+410 SIATTFLSVLGPGS

-436 QENITKSSAL
+436 QENITKSSAI
-446 YGELSWAMTDAL
+446 YGELTWTMSEAL

-469 DKDYRNRSEC
+469 DKNYRNRSEC
-479 VDFGAQPDFIFCVA
+479 LDFGAQPDFVFCVA
-493 PLGAEFWN
+493 PLGAEVWN
-501 IRTSKSWS
+501 VRTSKSWS
-509 ELTPKAS
+509 EFTPRAS
-516 LDWRASDDAL
+516 LDWRAADNAL
-526 LYVSAARGFKGGGW
+526 IYVSAARGFKGGGW

-547 AAALLPYDPEI
+547 AAALFPYDPEI
-558 AWTFEVGAKARWA
+558 AWTYEMGAKTDWA
-571 DGRLLANVAVFHT
+571 DGRVRANLAVFHT

-598 LSLIIDNAAS
+598 LTLIIDNAAS

-616 EVQWRPLSALQFWL
+616 ELSLRPLPRLQLWL

-638 YRDFIDSAGNDLSGN
+638 YRDFTDSAGIDLSGN
-653 RLARTPELSFAGGA
+653 RLARTPEFRFTGGA
-667 DLAIPISSELSID
+667 DYTVPLNDALSLGA
-680 TRVEYQWQDQMPWL
+680 RVEYQWQDEMPWL
-694 VENTVFEDSYGL
+694 VENTVFEDSFGL
-706 LDARVALQAREAQW
+706 LDARLALQSHDAQW
-720 EVALFGKNLTDE
+720 EVALFGRNLTDE
-732 LYRLDA
+732 LYRVDA

-757 QFTKSF
+757 QFTKTF

>member
-1 MSSKPGD
+1 MSSTAEDDRAG
-8 ARTNLFDPRIAV
+8 LLDPRAV
-20 ALPLLCLLGAADAMA
+20 ALPMLWMLGVSTPAA
-35 AENASTPTSVDT
+35 AENTPTQTAIDT
-47 DQIEEVLVSARRR
+47 GQIEEVLVSARRR

-79 LRKSGIADLS
+79 LRKAGITDLA
-89 EVASRTPSFTFGQQI
+89 EVATRTPSFTFGQQI

-176 ITARPSDETSARVA
+176 LTARPSDETSARVA
-190 VSYGQFDALGGRD
+190 VSYGQFDVLGGRD
-203 LWEGSAYVTGA
+203 IWEGSAYVTGA
-214 LRDSVAA
+214 LSNSVAA

-239 DERLDDQDSYAV
+239 DERLDDQDNYAV
-251 RGSLLFQPIDS
+251 RGSLLFQPTDA

-276 NGQSR
+276 HGQSR

-286 PTVPGLGVVVSSGLL
+286 PSVLGLGAVVASGLL

-316 DQDTAGLTARFDYRI
+316 DQDTAGLTARFDYRLGG
-331 ASGHELTYLS
+331 GHALTYLS
-341 AIRYGDFSGRYSLV
+341 AVRYGDFNGRYSLV
-355 GTGSPPSLTDAANGQ
+355 GTRSPPSLTDAANGQ
-370 REKYVGITQ
+370 REKYTGITQ
-379 DVRLSSAAEGSSLR
+379 DLRLSSPADGVLR

-399 FLREDTDVIDN
+399 FLREDTDIIDN

-424 VGDILDGEFIYD
+424 VGDVLDGEFIYD
-436 QENITKSSAL
+436 QENITKSSAV
-446 YGELSWAMTDAL
+446 YGELSWALSDAL

-479 VDFGAQPDFIFCVA
+479 LDFGAQPDFIYCVA

-509 ELTPKAS
+509 EFTPKAS
-516 LDWRASDDAL
+516 LDWRASEDAL
-526 LYVSAARGFKGGGW
+526 LYVSAAKGFKGGGW
-540 QGKPGTA
+540 QGKPATE
-547 AAALLPYDPEI
+547 AAALFPYDPEI
-558 AWTFEVGAKARWA
+558 AWTYEAGAKTRWA
-571 DGRLLANVAVFHT
+571 DGRVLANVAVFHT

-590 VEQLDDAG
+590 VEQLDDTG

-608 ARINGVEL
+608 ARIDGVEL
-616 EVQWRPLSALQFWL
+616 ELQLRPVPTLQLWL

-653 RLARTPELSFAGGA
+653 RLARTPEFRLTGGA
-667 DLAIPISSELSID
+667 DYTIPINGDLSLD
-680 TRVEYQWQDQMPWL
+680 TRVEYQWQDEMPWL

-706 LDARVALQAREAQW
+706 LDARVALQAREEQW

>member
-1 MSSKPGD
+1 MSSTAEDDRAG
-8 ARTNLFDPRIAV
+8 LLDPRAV
-20 ALPLLCLLGAADAMA
+20 ALPMLWMLGVSTPAA
-35 AENASTPTSVDT
+35 AENTPTQTAIDT
-47 DQIEEVLVSARRR
+47 GQIEEVLVSARRR

-79 LRKSGIADLS
+79 LRKAGITDLA
-89 EVASRTPSFTFGQQI
+89 EVATRTPSFTFGQQI

-176 ITARPSDETSARVA
+176 LTARPSDETSARVA
-190 VSYGQFDALGGRD
+190 VSYGQFDVLGGRD
-203 LWEGSAYVTGA
+203 IWEGSAYVTGA
-214 LRDSVAA
+214 LSNSVAA

-227 RKHDGYSQNTLL
+227 RKHDGYSQNSLL
-239 DERLDDQDSYAV
+239 DERLDDQDNYAV
-251 RGSLLFQPIDS
+251 RGSLLFQPTDA

-276 NGQSR
+276 HGQSR

-286 PTVPGLGVVVSSGLL
+286 PSVLGLGAVVASGLL

-316 DQDTAGLTARFDYRI
+316 DQDTAGLTARFDYRLGG
-331 ASGHELTYLS
+331 GHALTYLS
-341 AIRYGDFSGRYSLV
+341 AVRYGDFNGRYSLV
-355 GTGSPPSLTDAANGQ
+355 GTRSPPSLTDAANGQ
-370 REKYVGITQ
+370 REKYTGITQ
-379 DVRLSSAAEGSSLR
+379 DLRLSSPADGVLR

-399 FLREDTDVIDN
+399 FLREDTDIIDN

-424 VGDILDGEFIYD
+424 VGDVLDGEFIYD
-436 QENITKSSAL
+436 QENITKSSAV
-446 YGELSWAMTDAL
+446 YGELSWALSDAL

-479 VDFGAQPDFIFCVA
+479 LDFGAQPDFIYCVA

-509 ELTPKAS
+509 EFTPKAS
-516 LDWRASDDAL
+516 LDWRASEDAL
-526 LYVSAARGFKGGGW
+526 LYVSAAKGFKGGGW
-540 QGKPGTA
+540 QGKPATE
-547 AAALLPYDPEI
+547 AAALFPYDPEI
-558 AWTFEVGAKARWA
+558 AWTYEAGAKTRWA
-571 DGRLLANVAVFHT
+571 DGRVLANVAVFHT

-590 VEQLDDAG
+590 VEQLDDTG

-608 ARINGVEL
+608 ARIDGVEL
-616 EVQWRPLSALQFWL
+616 ELQLRPVPTLQLWL

-653 RLARTPELSFAGGA
+653 RLARTPEFRLTGGA
-667 DLAIPISSELSID
+667 DYTIPINGDLSLD
-680 TRVEYQWQDQMPWL
+680 TRVEYQWQDEMPWL

-706 LDARVALQAREAQW
+706 LDARVALQAREEQW

>member
-1 MSSKPGD
+1 MGRRSRLFHARVAALPMSLMLAPLGWAADPDPAVQSATNGD
-8 ARTNLFDPRIAV
+8 AGT
-20 ALPLLCLLGAADAMA
+20 
-35 AENASTPTSVDT
+35 
-47 DQIEEVLVSARRR
+47 IEEVLVSARRR
-60 GDERLQDVPVAVS
+60 GEERLQDVPIAVS

-79 LRKSGIADLS
+79 LRKAGIADLS

-104 GNQQEV
+104 GNQQEI

-176 ITARPSDETSARVA
+176 VTARPTNEAAARVA
-190 VSYGQFDALGGRD
+190 VSYGQFDAFGGRD
-203 LWEGSAYVTGA
+203 IWEGSGYLTGG
-214 LRDSVAA
+214 LTYTVAG
-221 RAAVYY
+221 RLAVYY

-239 DERLDDQDSYAV
+239 DEALDDQDNYAL
-251 RGSLLFQPIDS
+251 RGSLSFEPS
-262 LDIHVVADFSHNES
+262 EALDIQLIADFSHNES

-286 PTVPGLGVVVSSGLL
+286 LSLPGVGIVVGSGLL

-316 DQDTAGLTARFDYRI
+316 DQDTAGLTARIDYRLGG
-331 ASGHELTYLS
+331 GHTLTYLS
-341 AIRYGDFSGRYSLV
+341 AVRHGDFSGRYSLV
-355 GTGSPPSLTDAANGQ
+355 GTRSPPSLTDAANGQ
-370 REKYVGITQ
+370 REKYTGITQ
-379 DVRLSSAAEGSSLR
+379 DLRLSSPADGSGPLR

-399 FLREDTDVIDN
+399 FLREDTDVVDN
-410 SIATSFLSVLGPGS
+410 SIATTFLSVLGPGS

-436 QENITKSSAL
+436 QENITKSSAI
-446 YGELSWAMTDAL
+446 YGELSWAMTETL

-479 VDFGAQPDFIFCVA
+479 LDFGAQPDFIFCVA
-493 PLGAEFWN
+493 PLGAEVWN

-509 ELTPKAS
+509 EFTPRAS
-516 LDWRASDDAL
+516 LDWRAAENAL
-526 LYVSAARGFKGGGW
+526 FYVSAARGFKGGGW
-540 QGKPGTA
+540 QGKPGSE
-547 AAALLPYDPEI
+547 AAALFPYDPEI
-558 AWTFEVGAKARWA
+558 AWTYEAGAKTDWA
-571 DGRLLANVAVFHT
+571 GGRIRANVAVFHT

-598 LSLIIDNAAS
+598 LTLIIDNAAS

-616 EVQWRPLSALQFWL
+616 ELQLRPLPELQLWL

-653 RLARTPELSFAGGA
+653 RLDVRG
-667 DLAIPISSELSID
+667 
-680 TRVEYQWQDQMPWL
+680 RR
-694 VENTVFEDSYGL
+694 ED
-706 LDARVALQAREAQW
+706 
-720 EVALFGKNLTDE
+720 
-732 LYRLDA
+732 
-738 IPFLGDVFSRFG
+738 
-750 APRSYGV
+750 
-757 QFTKSF
+757 

>member
-1 MSSKPGD
+1 M
-8 ARTNLFDPRIAV
+8 LWM
-20 ALPLLCLLGAADAMA
+20 LGISTPAA
-35 AENASTPTSVDT
+35 AENTSTPASLDN

-79 LRKSGIADLS
+79 LRKAGITDLA

-122 SAAEPSVGLFIDEV
+122 SAAEPSVGTFIDEV

-176 ITARPSDETSARVA
+176 LTARPSYATSARVA
-190 VSYGQFDALGGRD
+190 VSYGQFDVFGGRD

-214 LRDSVAA
+214 LSNSVAA
-221 RAAVYY
+221 RAAMYY

-239 DERLDDQDSYAV
+239 DEQLDDQDSYAV
-251 RGSLLFQPIDS
+251 RGSLLFQPTDA
-262 LDIHVVADFSHNES
+262 LDIHVVADFSHNNS
-276 NGQSR
+276 HGQSR

-286 PTVPGLGVVVSSGLL
+286 PSVPGLGAVVASGLL

-316 DQDTAGLTARFDYRI
+316 DQDTAGLTARFDYRLG
-331 ASGHELTYLS
+331 AGRTLTYLS
-341 AIRYGDFSGRYSLV
+341 AVRYGDFNGRYSLV
-355 GTGSPPSLTDAANGQ
+355 GTRSPPSLTDAANGQ

-379 DVRLSSAAEGSSLR
+379 DLRLSSDGEGALR
-393 WVAGLY
+393 WVAGVY
-399 FLREDTDVIDN
+399 FLREDTDIIDN

-424 VGDILDGEFIYD
+424 VGDILDGQFIYD
-436 QENITKSSAL
+436 QENITKSSAA
-446 YGELSWAMTDAL
+446 YGELSWAMTGAL

-479 VDFGAQPDFIFCVA
+479 LDFGAQPNFIYCVA
-493 PLGAEFWN
+493 PLGAQFWD
-501 IRTSKSWS
+501 IRTSKRWS
-509 ELTPKAS
+509 EFTPRVS
-516 LDWRASDDAL
+516 LDWRTSEDAL

-540 QGKPGTA
+540 QGKPGTEA
-547 AAALLPYDPEI
+547 AARLPYDPEI
-558 AWTFEVGAKARWA
+558 AWTYEVGAKTRWA
-571 DGRLLANVAVFHT
+571 DGRVLANIAVFHT

-608 ARINGVEL
+608 ARIDGVEL
-616 EVQWRPLSALQFWL
+616 ELQLRPVAALQLWL

-653 RLARTPELSFAGGA
+653 RLARTPEFRLTGGVDYTMPVNSDLS
-667 DLAIPISSELSID
+667 LD
-680 TRVEYQWQDQMPWL
+680 TRVEYQWQDEMPWL

-706 LDARVALQAREAQW
+706 LDARVALQARAEQW
-720 EVALFGKNLTDE
+720 EVAVFGKNLTDE

>member
-1 MSSKPGD
+1 MSSKTGD
-8 ARTNLFDPRIAV
+8 DRSDLLDPLAAV
-20 ALPLLCLLGAADAMA
+20 ALPMLCMLGAADVSA
-35 AENASTPTSVDT
+35 ADNASTPTAVDT

-73 VLSDEA
+73 VLSDED
-79 LRKSGIADLS
+79 LRKAGITNLS
-89 EVASRTPSFTFGQQI
+89 EVATRTPSFTFGQQI

-176 ITARPSDETSARVA
+176 ITARPSDERSGRVA
-190 VSYGQFDALGGRD
+190 VSYGQFDVFGGRD
-203 LWEGSAYVTGA
+203 MWEGSAYVTGA
-214 LRDSVAA
+214 LTNSVAA

-239 DERLDDQDSYAV
+239 DERLDDQDNYAV
-251 RGSLLFQPIDS
+251 RGSLLFRPTDA
-262 LDIHVVADFSHNES
+262 LDIHVVADFSHNQS

-286 PTVPGLGVVVSSGLL
+286 PTIPGFGVVVASGLL

-316 DQDTAGLTARFDYRI
+316 DQDTAGLTARFDYRLGG
-331 ASGHELTYLS
+331 GHALTYLS
-341 AIRYGDFSGRYSLV
+341 AVRYGDFNGRYSLV

-379 DVRLSSAAEGSSLR
+379 DLRLSSPADSGPLR

-410 SIATSFLSVLGPGS
+410 SIATTFLSILGPGS

-436 QENITKSSAL
+436 QENITKSSAV
-446 YGELSWAMTDAL
+446 YGELSWAVADSL
-458 SLTVGGRYTYD
+458 SLTLGGRYTYD
-469 DKDYRNRSEC
+469 EKDYRNRSEC
-479 VDFGAQPDFIFCVA
+479 LDFGAQPDFIFCVA
-493 PLGAEFWN
+493 PLGAQFWS

-509 ELTPKAS
+509 EFTPKAS
-516 LDWRASDDAL
+516 LDWRASDDTL

-540 QGKPGTA
+540 QGKAGTE

-558 AWTFEVGAKARWA
+558 AWTYEAGAKTRWA
-571 DGRLLANVAVFHT
+571 DGRVLANVAVFHT

-608 ARINGVEL
+608 ARINGLEL
-616 EVQWRPLSALQFWL
+616 ELQLRPVPALQLWL

-653 RLARTPELSFAGGA
+653 RLARTPELRFTGGA
-667 DLAIPISSELSID
+667 DYTVPINSELSLD
-680 TRVEYQWQDQMPWL
+680 ARVEYQWQDEMPWL

-706 LDARVALQAREAQW
+706 LDARVALQARQAQW